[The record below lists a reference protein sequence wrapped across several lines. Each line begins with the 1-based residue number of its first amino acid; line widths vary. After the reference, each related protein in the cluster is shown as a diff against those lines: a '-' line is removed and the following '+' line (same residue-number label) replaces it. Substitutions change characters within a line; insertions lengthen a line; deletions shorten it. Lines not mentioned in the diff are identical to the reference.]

1 MSQQKSP
8 HEDFIM
14 FTIVVGI
21 LAGLCWVIWHFFHAE
36 LTNLVRYVRI
46 AEMWVVR
53 GIYGKN
59 FGIADSQGRELLSV
73 WQGWLPKAPVE
84 EITIEHIKRST
95 LVGVVPLKYVFLA
108 IMAVMTVFSIF
119 RGPGTQYRRR
129 MGLETLMQEQAKS
142 FPAIKPFLKFDP
154 RKMPGRAPGQPVP
167 EQLPLFSEALSPEE
181 WLAYHSIRWS
191 GGQLDYNAAYHAL
204 AEQLGK
210 RWEGP
215 EALPIHMQCL
225 YAACALKL
233 IRKRKDCEEILNMMS
248 ESWTPEGGFR
258 ASAKLK
264 SKVKAVIK
272 NPKTGGALRKF
283 ADQHAY
289 ETTAMLRCVMRA
301 REEGGVL
308 APAEF
313 VWMRGHDRKL
323 WYPLNNLGRKSYCA
337 EASGAL
343 VHFTNELI
351 AGQKI
356 PTPRFDEVIRGLE
369 AYMKSP
375 SARPIPELE
384 KKGAKKED

>member
-1 MSQQKSP
+1 VSQQKSP

-21 LAGLCWVIWHFFHAE
+21 LAGLCWVIWHFFHNE
-36 LTNLVRYVRI
+36 LTNMVRYVRI
-46 AEMWVVR
+46 GEMWLVR
-53 GIYGKN
+53 GIYGKK
-59 FGIADSQGRELLSV
+59 FGIADGQGRELLQV

-84 EITIEHIKRST
+84 EISIEHIKRST
-95 LVGVVPLKYVFLA
+95 LVAVVPLKYVLLA
-108 IMAVMTVFSIF
+108 IMGVMTVFTIF

-142 FPAIKPFLKFDP
+142 FPAIRPFLKFDP

-181 WLAYHSIRWS
+181 WLAYHQIRWS

-204 AEQLGK
+204 TEQLGK
-210 RWEGP
+210 RWTGP
-215 EALPIHMQCL
+215 ENLPLHAQGL
-225 YAACALKL
+225 FAACALKL
-233 IRKRKDCEEILNMMS
+233 VRKRKDCEAILNMLA
-248 ESWTPEGGFR
+248 ESWTADSGFKP
-258 ASAKLK
+258 SAKLR
-264 SKVKAVIK
+264 SKIREVLK

-289 ETTAMLRCVMRA
+289 ETTALLRCVQRA

-313 VWMRGHDRKL
+313 VWLRGLDRNL

-337 EASGAL
+337 EAAGAL

-369 AYMKSP
+369 AYMKGP
-375 SARPIPELE
+375 SSRPIPELE
-384 KKGAKKED
+384 KKGKKKEE